1 MCADDNLSVLV
12 NMMTLINVI
21 EIDAEVSAI
30 LESKYKWQ
38 NRNFGKNK
46 SSKSQKVVDKTT

>member
-30 LESKYKWQ
+30 LESTYKWQ

-46 SSKSQKVVDKTT
+46 TSKS